1 MIRPLAAFL
10 HVLDA
15 ARTAGTLAR
24 TVRVLARQLDNA
36 HLLAASEGARA
47 DRAELRVAE
56 LENEIRDWREAS
68 GELAREQPAADP
80 LPDLTDAGEA
90 PTAVVDHAREAAYQC
105 DRANALAATLHATEA
120 VVLDLRAACARTE
133 RELREA
139 RAQQAQTEAA
149 AGAHIATIERLQ
161 EQIAAAHRAA
171 HAPARSLESRAE
183 IAWRAWDE
191 APDSAPGGAPPPDAT
206 GWDSVYPG
214 AKAAW
219 CAVVRAC
226 DTSAAPAEQIPGVA
240 AVGFEVCDACGGLTS
255 DGQRTGEAEAVLLC
269 RPCRAKAEAEEAKRA
284 DARRYDMEY
293 DSARNVLPPRDAAD
307 DPPAT
312 KPSERPASPKE
323 SSR

>member
-90 PTAVVDHAREAAYQC
+90 PIPLVLTDSAREADIQR
-105 DRANALAATLHATEA
+105 DRADALSAS
-120 VVLDLRAACARTE
+120 LRAAE
-133 RELREA
+133 LDLIKLREA
-139 RAQQAQTEAA
+139 KLAVEIRADGLRERAEQAERDRDTNARA
-149 AGAHIATIERLQ
+149 AGAHIATIEDLRTRLDL
-161 EQIAAAHRAA
+161 ALRAVHR
-171 HAPARSLESRAE
+171 PA
-183 IAWRAWDE
+183 
-191 APDSAPGGAPPPDAT
+191 
-206 GWDSVYPG
+206 
-214 AKAAW
+214 
-219 CAVVRAC
+219 
-226 DTSAAPAEQIPGVA
+226 AEQSPGVA
-240 AVGFEVCDACGGLTS
+240 AAS
-255 DGQRTGEAEAVLLC
+255 PYAIWSA
-269 RPCRAKAEAEEAKRA
+269 
-284 DARRYDMEY
+284 EY
-293 DSARNVLPPRDAAD
+293 DAVEAARATAGTDEPP
-307 DPPAT
+307 PT